1 MKQKHLTAMPQRRPH
16 SGQSTDPAPALERSH
31 EEWADAKTVI
41 TTGTDDPVA
50 ASWYLTKSR
59 LWPLLSEPRYGPV
72 KLGIV
77 LFAIVLLS
85 VLLSPSTES
94 HFIYTDF

>member
-1 MKQKHLTAMPQRRPH
+1 MSKR
-16 SGQSTDPAPALERSH
+16 STDPAPTLEHSH
-31 EEWADAKTVI
+31 QLWADAKTII

-59 LWPLLSEPRYGPV
+59 IWPFIADPRLGPA

-77 LFAIVLLS
+77 LFLVIVLS
-85 VLLSPSTES
+85 VLLSPAAES